1 MQRDIIVVGVNHKS
15 APIEIREKLA
25 LSNTALGESLKQ
37 LFQHPLILENVILS
51 TCNRVEIYALVNDQK
66 EGIISLKK
74 YLASYNEISLQELD
88 KYTFSYANEE
98 TVEHLFNVSSSLDAM
113 VVGESQILGQ
123 VKSAYSI
130 AREFNTTGMILNQLF
145 EKSFSVA
152 KKVRSETCIAEKAVS
167 ISYVAVELAKKIF
180 GDLKDKVVMLIGA
193 GEMAELAAHYLIS
206 NGIKHILVT
215 CRTFE
220 RAIELARKLKG
231 SAIRFEN
238 FTDELSNSDVVL
250 SATSSENFV
259 IRKNMIEKII
269 HKRKNKPMFF
279 IDIAVP
285 RDIDPEVN
293 DIENSYLY
301 NIDDLKK
308 IADSNILEREKE
320 AAIARKLIKKEV
332 TSFSYWLKSL
342 HVTPTITSIREQ
354 VEKIR
359 VSEMEKTFSK
369 LNDLTEK
376 QKTAIEIMTL
386 GIINKILHKPTVAL
400 LEQTK
405 TNNGQWYI
413 KVARHLF
420 HLDN

>member
-25 LSNTALGESLKQ
+25 LSNRALGESLKQ

-74 YLASYNEISLQELD
+74 YLASYNEISLQELN

-130 AREFNTTGMILNQLF
+130 ARELNTTGMILNQLF

-152 KKVRSETCIAEKAVS
+152 KKIRSETSIAEKAVS

-193 GEMAELAAHYLIS
+193 GEMAELAARYLIS
-206 NGIKHILVT
+206 YGIKHILVT

-220 RAIELARKLKG
+220 RAIELARNLKG

-269 HKRKNKPMFF
+269 HERKNKPMFF

-320 AAIARKLIKKEV
+320 AAIAGKLIKKEV
-332 TSFSYWLKSL
+332 ASFSEWLKSL

-359 VSEMEKTFSK
+359 VSEIEKTFSK

-376 QKTAIEIMTL
+376 QKAAIEMMTL
-386 GIINKILHKPTVAL
+386 GIINKILHKPTVTL